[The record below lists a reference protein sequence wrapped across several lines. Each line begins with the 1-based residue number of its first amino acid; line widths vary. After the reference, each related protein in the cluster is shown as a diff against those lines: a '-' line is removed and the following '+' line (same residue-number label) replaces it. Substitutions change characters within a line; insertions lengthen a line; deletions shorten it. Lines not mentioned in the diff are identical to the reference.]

1 MHGQGSQF
9 SCTIHREIPIPIVKH
24 QINPYN
30 LAVRQF
36 WVNRAIPRKF
46 LSALFDAG

>member
-30 LAVRQF
+30 LDDLVKSQ
-36 WVNRAIPRKF
+36 KHQD
-46 LSALFDAG
+46 LE

>member
-46 LSALFDAG
+46 LFALFDAG